1 MLSMYDIGHETM
13 PVRSIFR
20 AFFMNKPQNIQYK
33 SSFWWVVILVFK
45 LDIFLNTNCLN
56 LDLLGLLYTLMLSLH
71 LAPSNSFAEEISPL
85 FIGWN
90 IVNSDLGILRQII
103 HMTWVVLAPVV
114 VSWLRSKLSAMNYQN
129 LFSDSSSL
137 LLTKSSNFT
146 LDVAAHIWNLSSS
159 EYETENPTKCNT
171 STRSCDR
178 DTLWRNSPIAIRS
191 GDKYPSFLKNC
202 INACATAIFRNSFF
216 FPAVSVRDLE

>member
-71 LAPSNSFAEEISPL
+71 LSPSNSFAEEISPL

-103 HMTWVVLAPVV
+103 HMTWVVLALVV
-114 VSWLRSKLSAMNYQN
+114 VS
-129 LFSDSSSL
+129 
-137 LLTKSSNFT
+137 
-146 LDVAAHIWNLSSS
+146 
-159 EYETENPTKCNT
+159 
-171 STRSCDR
+171 
-178 DTLWRNSPIAIRS
+178 
-191 GDKYPSFLKNC
+191 
-202 INACATAIFRNSFF
+202 
-216 FPAVSVRDLE
+216 